1 VGIPSPSQCK
11 GTGPLLAGAK
21 EAGEPARA
29 GEDRFGF
36 GLSHFD
42 WQEFFGSFF
51 KKERPSFAPL
61 CSFSHRR
68 SAEND
73 RCMFPTFPHVGH
85 VIPKTTIIFGVID
98 SLLGETSKTH

>member
-1 VGIPSPSQCK
+1 MPSPSQCK

-42 WQEFFGSFF
+42 WQEFFWFF
-51 KKERPSFAPL
+51 FSKKDGFL
-61 CSFSHRR
+61 LRR
-68 SAEND
+68 KAW
-73 RCMFPTFPHVGH
+73 V
-85 VIPKTTIIFGVID
+85 
-98 SLLGETSKTH
+98 KTHATDLPSLS